1 MGDVNFSVAD
11 GVTHNWS
18 AEYARRLVDE
28 MADKHNSDISDLH
41 NELDVETATR
51 ESAIGAINGSID
63 EITDQLSSLS
73 SKHDTDIA
81 KIKNTFASTEHAG
94 LIKLGKDGTGENKSG
109 LVVDS
114 SDGTCNVYCDEAY
127 GTVRTGGRVA
137 TAPATTSDIDGRAQ
151 THKPITPSTLE
162 YAVNSIVGSDISSAK
177 SNISTIQTKINEL
190 SSAQGNLARLLA
202 ELETSKIKIAND
214 IPQNHAE
221 DLLVEE
227 TGIYI
232 DSAAKTH
239 DCGVIGPGILLVFAD
254 DNDVDVY
261 RFYLSHGIGLYVHT
275 GAEWILLNGETSDP
289 IIDEKINSLEL
300 ASQQNSESI
309 DDINA
314 QLSSLSSSNSQLATR
329 LSEVE
334 LSKMPIYTALPVD
347 HTEDLLVEE
356 TGIYIDSAAKT
367 HDCGVIGPGILLVFA
382 DDNDVDVYR
391 FYLSHGI
398 GLYVH
403 TGAEWILQNKEKK
416 YDTKPVKIGEWVD
429 GVKGVYRYVFGYSLS
444 SNAAVVSETSLYTI
458 LQEVTKDQNSVFVVN
473 CNAFLRMGGVGE
485 VYDGCCIDDYY
496 VPLSG
501 YGFDTSGM
509 PSDYATHFDSFSGYI
524 DFVTAAT
531 NLK

>member
-1 MGDVNFSVAD
+1 MGEVNFSVAD

-18 AEYARRLVDE
+18 AEYAKRLAGE
-28 MADKHNSDISDLH
+28 ITDKHNSDISSLH
-41 NELDVETATR
+41 DELDIEIATR
-51 ESAIGAINGSID
+51 ESAVGAINGSID
-63 EITDQLSSLS
+63 EIIDQLSSLS

-109 LVVDS
+109 LIVDS

-137 TAPATTSDIDGRAQ
+137 TAPATISDIDGRAQ

-162 YAVNSIVGSDISSAK
+162 YAVNSVVGSDISSAK
-177 SNISTIQTKINEL
+177 SNISTIQTKLNEL
-190 SSAQGNLARLLA
+190 TLAQGNLARLLA

-254 DNDVDVY
+254 DNDADIY
-261 RFYLSHGIGLYVHT
+261 RFYLSQGNGIYVQN
-275 GAEWILLNGETSDP
+275 GNEWIFLN
-289 IIDEKINSLEL
+289 EKI
-300 ASQQNSESI
+300 
-309 DDINA
+309 
-314 QLSSLSSSNSQLATR
+314 
-329 LSEVE
+329 
-334 LSKMPIYTALPVD
+334 K
-347 HTEDLLVEE
+347 
-356 TGIYIDSAAKT
+356 YIS
-367 HDCGVIGPGILLVFA
+367 
-382 DDNDVDVYR
+382 
-391 FYLSHGI
+391 
-398 GLYVH
+398 
-403 TGAEWILQNKEKK
+403 
-416 YDTKPVKIGEWVD
+416 KPVKIGEWFD
-429 GVKGVYRYVFGYSLS
+429 GVKSVYRYVFGYSIS
-444 SNAAVVSETSLYTI
+444 GNAAVVSKTSLYTI

-501 YGFDTSGM
+501 YGFDASGL
-509 PSDYATHFDSFSGYI
+509 PSDHATRFDSFSGYI
-524 DFVTAAT
+524 DFVTAAN